1 MHDVGESVV
10 PNFEVVEGTDVG
22 LPHFPGGDLRLR
34 HHSGRRRRRDI
45 LGPAVDGIIFI
56 GIYNSRD
63 DRLLGM
69 GIETTETIH
78 SLDHGL
84 PIDWLL
90 WGPKTRRSN
99 LMAVSTHHFEIQPVP
114 WAVEAQLPKSIA
126 GRTLYLQIF
135 SSGWRHLNDDRIL
148 PKRHILDPAILL
160 TRQACSN
167 LKLRLVK
174 AFNSEA
180 SIRLGKNRCALAST
194 VVED

>member
-1 MHDVGESVV
+1 MHDVGEPVV
-10 PNFEVVEGTDVG
+10 PNFEIVKGTDVG

-45 LGPAVDGIIFI
+45 LGPAVDGIILI
-56 GIYNSRD
+56 CIDNSRD

-90 WGPKTRRSN
+90 WSPKTRRSN
-99 LMAVSTHHFEIQPVP
+99 LMAVGAHHFEVQPV
-114 WAVEAQLPKSIA
+114 ARALELQLGEGIA
-126 GRTLYLQIF
+126 GGTLRFQFF
-135 SSGWRHLNDDRIL
+135 SSGRRHLNDDRIF
-148 PKRHILDPAILL
+148 PQRHILNPAILL

-167 LKLRLVK
+167 LKLRIVK
-174 AFNSEA
+174 AFNPEA
-180 SIRLGKNRCALAST
+180 SIRLGKNRCALAPT
-194 VVED
+194 VIED